1 MSRMMVYAHFDQ
13 DSTLEETKFGDHF
26 VSDDLTDDQAVADTV
41 AYIRTQYPR
50 RGRHFD
56 NGRVLHQVWDVS
68 AIAKKHKKFYKG
80 SHIDDVIGETVGR
93 RGTKQGKEFHSLN
106 FVDFQYRINEYFKKN
121 DQPLPVAGLAQ
132 WQYDQAN
139 AVIDAVK
146 LGKRIILA
154 ELCARFG
161 KTIWAGAL
169 AIETGAKV
177 TVIASYVLTSFA
189 SFAKDLNQFEQF
201 RNMEIIDSGDD
212 NYKKQIKDALK
223 EGRQVVVFL
232 SMCGG
237 SLRQDRI
244 DFIFGLKENRLVFI
258 DEADFGAHTDKQA
271 DPFIVAKKP
280 QDVVVLMTGTNGERA
295 CGNWDVG
302 GKEGYY
308 IGTTYAELLMERAG
322 V

>member
-1 MSRMMVYAHFDQ
+1 MVYAHYDQ
-13 DSTLEETKFGDHF
+13 DSALGETKFGDHF
-26 VSDDLTDDQAVADTV
+26 ISEDCTDAEAREDTV

-56 NGRVLHQVWDVS
+56 NGRVLYDVWDIS
-68 AIAKKHKKFYKG
+68 EIAKKHKKFYKG
-80 SHIDDVIGETVGR
+80 SHIDDVIGEAVSR
-93 RGTKQGKEFHSLN
+93 RGTKQGKEFHAFD
-106 FVDFQYRINEYFKKN
+106 FVEFQYRINEYFKKVG
-121 DQPLPVAGLAQ
+121 QPLTVAGLSQ

-139 AVIDAVK
+139 DVLEAIK
-146 LGKRIILA
+146 QGKRVILA

-169 AIETGAKV
+169 AVESGARV

-201 RNMEIIDSGDD
+201 RGMEIIDSGDD

-223 EGRQVVVFL
+223 EGKQVVVFL

-244 DFIFGLKENRLVFI
+244 DFIFGLKENRMVFI

-280 QDVVVLMTGTNGERA
+280 QDVVILMTGTNGERA
-295 CGNWDVG
+295 CGNWDVCG
-302 GKEGYY
+302 DQGYY

>member
-1 MSRMMVYAHFDQ
+1 M
-13 DSTLEETKFGDHF
+13 
-26 VSDDLTDDQAVADTV
+26 
-41 AYIRTQYPR
+41 AYK
-50 RGRHFD
+50 
-56 NGRVLHQVWDVS
+56 V
-68 AIAKKHKKFYKG
+68 
-80 SHIDDVIGETVGR
+80 
-93 RGTKQGKEFHSLN
+93 
-106 FVDFQYRINEYFKKN
+106 NEYLKKVG
-121 DQPLPVAGLAQ
+121 QPLPVAGLAQ
-132 WQYDQAN
+132 WQADAAENVLEAVAN
-139 AVIDAVK
+139 GNRVIM
-146 LGKRIILA
+146 A

-161 KTIWAGAL
+161 KTIWSGAL
-169 AIETGAKV
+169 AVESGAKV
-177 TVIASYVLTSFA
+177 TIVASYVLTSFA

-201 RNMEIIDSGDD
+201 RDMEIVDSGDD

-237 SLRQDRI
+237 RLRQDRI

-295 CGNWDVG
+295 CGNWAVDH
-302 GKEGYY
+302 YL
-308 IGTTYAELLMERAG
+308 GTTYAELLMERAG